1 MAEIRLSVIVPAYN
15 EERRLPKT
23 LRAIDE
29 YLKKQDYSYEILV
42 VSDGSQDRTV
52 EVAQELT
59 QKIQNLRV
67 IVQKENHG
75 KGYAVRK
82 GMLTAKG
89 EWRVFMDADNATT
102 IDHVEKLWP
111 EFKKGHEVVIGS
123 RDIKGAEIAVRQA
136 WWRQRLGD
144 VFNLIVQVLSGL
156 WGIWDTQCGF
166 KGFSANAAQKIFSR
180 CVIDRWAFDVE
191 VLVIAKKFG
200 FSIKEIPVRW
210 VNDKES
216 KVTFSGMVKM
226 LLEVLQIAVNN
237 IVGKYGASRIMYD

>member
-1 MAEIRLSVIVPAYN
+1 MTEVKLSVIVPAYN
-15 EERRLPKT
+15 EENRLPKT
-23 LRAIDE
+23 LYALDE

-52 EVAQELT
+52 EVVQELA

-67 IVQKENHG
+67 IEEKVNHG

-82 GMLTAKG
+82 GMLEAKG
-89 EWRVFMDADNATT
+89 AYRVFLDADNSTS
-102 IDHVEKLWP
+102 IEHVEKLWP

-123 RDIKGAEIAVRQA
+123 RDIKGAEIVVRQP

-166 KGFSANAAQKIFSR
+166 KGFSAHAAQRIFSR
-180 CVIDRWAFDVE
+180 GVIDRWAFDVE
-191 VLVIAKKFG
+191 ALVVAKKLG
-200 FSIKEIPVRW
+200 YDIKEIPVRW

-226 LLEVLQIAVNN
+226 LLEVLQITVNN
-237 IVGKYGASRIMYD
+237 IVRKYDD

>member
-1 MAEIRLSVIVPAYN
+1 MGEVKLSVIIPAYN

-23 LRAIDE
+23 LDALDE

-67 IVQKENHG
+67 IAQKENHG

-82 GMLTAKG
+82 GMIEAKG
-89 EWRVFMDADNATT
+89 AYRVFLDADNATS

-237 IVGKYGASRIMYD
+237 IVGKYHV